1 MAAWSVVGVQ
11 PGCKSGGAL
20 GVGGE
25 DVPVGPLGLQGAVE
39 AFDLAVLPRAVRL
52 DELLGGAVLG
62 AYGPRVLEMTGRLA
76 DGWVPTQS
84 YAAPEE
90 LRRMDRAI
98 DETAQR
104 AGRTPASV
112 RRLYDIAGAF
122 GTEAGFLQGS
132 PAQWARQLADLAL
145 RDAMSGFLLASDS
158 PSDVQRFGEEV
169 APAARARH
177 RSPRQC
183 HGVSAF
189 P

>member
-1 MAAWSVVGVQ
+1 M
-11 PGCKSGGAL
+11 
-20 GVGGE
+20 
-25 DVPVGPLGLQGAVE
+25 
-39 AFDLAVLPRAVRL
+39 
-52 DELLGGAVLG
+52 LG